1 MSHFSTVKTTLSHRQ
16 SLLKALEVILEKV
29 GINSEIE
36 NHNVPVLLNNDYDKT
51 DEQQAE
57 VVIRRNFLEGLLD
70 LGFRWHPE
78 QNSFE
83 SVIDPWD
90 FERNLLGKHFK
101 TVQNFLE
108 ELQIA
113 HNTAFI
119 DIHYPEHLWTR
130 ETLITGDGTTTITL
144 TQKVDVYA

>member
-16 SLLKALEVILEKV
+16 SLIEGLEVILKKV
-29 GINSEIE
+29 GLNSEIE
-36 NHNVPVLLNNDYDKT
+36 SHNFPVSLNNDYDKT
-51 DEQQAE
+51 DQQQAE
-57 VVIRRNFLEGLLD
+57 IVVRRHLLEGLLD
-70 LGFRWHPE
+70 LGFRWHSE

-83 SVIDPWD
+83 AIIDSWD

-101 TVQNFLE
+101 TVPNFLE

-119 DIHYPEHLWTR
+119 NIHYPEHLWTR
-130 ETLITGDGTTTITL
+130 QTITDEEGTTTITL